1 MALEEY
7 RRKRDFKAT
16 PEPPPKLDPRKG
28 FRFVV
33 QKHRATRLHYDFRL
47 EMAGVLKSW
56 AVPKGPSLDP
66 ADKRLAMMVEDHPVS
81 YFDFEGTIPAG
92 NYGAGTVEV
101 WDAGTWAPLMPPG
114 KHSRAD
120 MEKAADALLNKG
132 DFKFSLKGRKLKGE
146 FVLVKTRSRRPGSKG
161 NEWLLI
167 KHRDEHVEQ
176 DYDIDKHDGSVLT
189 GRTLDEIEGDEGSR
203 EWTSSRPAAKGKNA
217 WLAKSIAIH
226 DKKKRTEATN
236 ANGKTAKG
244 KTAKPSQKAEGKG
257 QNSKASGTKGNN
269 PARSKRR
276 TENGERRTSRT
287 TTKNDEGRTKNTS
300 SAPSAPSALIRLPGA
315 EKRPMPRT
323 IRPMLATLVDEPFDD
338 SEWIYELKFD
348 GYRAVAF
355 IENGKVRF
363 VSRNQNDLTGG
374 YPELSVATDAIP
386 GKQAILDGEICA
398 LDENGRSSFS
408 LMQQRTGLTS
418 EGPRKIRHARSDIP
432 IVYYVF
438 DLLYVDGYSLMRVE
452 LEDRKKLLRDVLQE
466 SPLVRYSEHFPSG
479 TKLFAAAAERQL
491 EGIIAKRRKSCYL
504 EKRSR
509 EWLKIK
515 ITQTIECVIGGYT
528 EPRNSREHFGSIV
541 LGLYDDKKRLI
552 SVGQA
557 GSGFTHKT
565 LEEVWRKLKALE
577 TSKNPFATKVDS
589 PRETHWI
596 KPQLV
601 AQIKFT
607 EWTHEG
613 ESGQV
618 RMRAPVFLGL
628 RTDKKP
634 EDCKFEKM
642 KSAKEEAKKAESGD
656 AA

>member
-16 PEPPPKLDPRKG
+16 PEPPPKLDARKG

-47 EMAGVLKSW
+47 EMSGVLKSW

-81 YFDFEGTIPAG
+81 YFDFEGTIPEG
-92 NYGAGTVEV
+92 NYGGGTVEV
-101 WDAGTWAPLMPPG
+101 WDTGTWSPLMPPG
-114 KHSRAD
+114 KHSRAE
-120 MEKAADALLNKG
+120 MEKAAEALLNKG
-132 DFKFSLKGRKLKGE
+132 DLKFSLKGHKLQGE
-146 FVLVKTRSRRPGSKG
+146 FVLVKTHSRRPGTKG

-167 KHRDEHVEQ
+167 KHRDEHVEEG
-176 DYDIDKHDGSVLT
+176 YNIDKHDGSVLT
-189 GRTLDEIEGDEGSR
+189 GRSLDEIAGDAGSR
-203 EWTSSRPAAKGKNA
+203 EWTSSRPASRSATGKKS
-217 WLAKSIAIH
+217 WLAKSLAIH
-226 DKKKRTEATN
+226 DKKKYAE

-244 KTAKPSQKAEGKG
+244 KTAKPNPSQRAEGKG
-257 QNSKASGTKGNN
+257 QNEKASKVKSPVGKKVFRGTD
-269 PARSKRR
+269 
-276 TENGERRTSRT
+276 NGERRTAHEERG
-287 TTKNDEGRTKNTS
+287 TKNEEPLSR
-300 SAPSAPSALIRLPGA
+300 IRGA
-315 EKRPMPRT
+315 EKRAIPKI

-338 SEWIYELKFD
+338 AEWFYELKFD

-355 IENGKVRF
+355 IENGEVRF

-374 YPELSVATDAIP
+374 YPELSVIP
-386 GKQAILDGEICA
+386 EVVRGKQVILDGEICA

-418 EGPRKIRHARSDIP
+418 DGPRKIRNARPAIP
-432 IVYYVF
+432 IIYYVF
-438 DLLYVDGYSLMRVE
+438 DLLYLDGYSLLRVD
-452 LEDRKKLLRDVLQE
+452 LEKRKELLRNILKD
-466 SPLVRYSEHFPSG
+466 SKLVRYSEHFPSG
-479 TKLFAAAAERQL
+479 TRLYAAATEQQL
-491 EGIIAKRRKSCYL
+491 EGIIAKRKKSCYI

-509 EWLKIK
+509 EWLKVK
-515 ITQTIECVIGGYT
+515 ITQMIECVIGGYT

-541 LGLYDDKKRLI
+541 LGLYDDKKRLL
-552 SVGQA
+552 SVGQD

-565 LEEVWRKLKALE
+565 LEETWKKLKALE
-577 TSKNPFATKVDS
+577 TSKNPFATEVDS
-589 PRETHWI
+589 PRQTHWI

-634 EDCKFEKM
+634 EDCKFEKV
-642 KSAKEEAKKAESGD
+642 KSAKEEVRKAESGD

>member
-7 RRKRDFKAT
+7 RRKRDFQAT

-33 QKHRATRLHYDFRL
+33 QKHRASHLHYDFRL

-81 YFDFEGTIPAG
+81 YFDFEGTIPEG

-101 WDAGTWAPLMPPG
+101 WDAGTWSPLMPPG

-132 DFKFSLKGRKLKGE
+132 DFKFSLKGRKLNGE

-167 KHRDEHVEQ
+167 KHRDEHVEEA
-176 DYDIDKHDGSVLT
+176 YDIDAHDGSVLT
-189 GRTLDEIEGDEGSR
+189 GRTLDEIAGDEGSR
-203 EWTSSRPAAKGKNA
+203 EWTSSRPAATGKDKKA

-226 DKKKRTEATN
+226 DRKKN
-236 ANGKTAKG
+236 AKDAKEREVNGKTAKG
-244 KTAKPSQKAEGKG
+244 KTAKPTQRTAGKG
-257 QNSKASGTKGNN
+257 RNGNRATTEGTGADSSKL
-269 PARSKRR
+269 R
-276 TENGERRTSRT
+276 TENGERRTSRGA
-287 TTKNDEGRTKNTS
+287 TKNEERGTKN
-300 SAPSAPSALIRLPGA
+300 ALPPGA

-323 IRPMLATLVDEPFDD
+323 IRPMLATLVDGVFDD
-338 SEWIYELKFD
+338 SEWFYELKFD

-355 IENGKVRF
+355 IENGKVRL

-374 YPELSVATDAIP
+374 YPELSVVAEAIA

-418 EGPRKIRHARSDIP
+418 DGPRKIRHARYDIP

-438 DLLYVDGYSLMRVE
+438 DLLYLDGYSLMRVN
-452 LEDRKKLLRDVLQE
+452 LEDRKELLRKILKE

-491 EGIIAKRRKSCYL
+491 EGIIAKRKKSCYI

-557 GSGFTHKT
+557 GSGFTHKS
-565 LEEVWRKLKALE
+565 LGEMWKKLKALE

-589 PRETHWI
+589 PRQTHWI
-596 KPQLV
+596 KPELV

-634 EDCKFEKM
+634 EDCKFEKV
-642 KSAKEEAKKAESGD
+642 KSAKEEVRKAENGD

>member
-16 PEPPPKLDPRKG
+16 PEPPPKLDARKG

-81 YFDFEGTIPAG
+81 YFDFEGTIPEG

-114 KHSRAD
+114 KHSRAE
-120 MEKAADALLNKG
+120 MEKAAEALLNKG

-146 FVLVKTRSRRPGSKG
+146 FVLVKTRSRRPGTKG
-161 NEWLLI
+161 NEWLII
-167 KHRDEHVEQ
+167 KHRDQYIE
-176 DYDIDKHDGSVLT
+176 DGYDIDANDGSVLT
-189 GRTLDEIEGDEGSR
+189 GRTLDEIAGDSASR
-203 EWTSSRPAAKGKNA
+203 EWTSSRPAATHGKKA

-226 DKKKRTEATN
+226 DKKKN
-236 ANGKTAKG
+236 AEINGKTAKG
-244 KTAKPSQKAEGKG
+244 KAAKPKQSQRAEDTG
-257 QNSKASGTKGNN
+257 QNSKSLK
-269 PARSKRR
+269 RSTATKRR
-276 TENGERRTSRT
+276 PENGERRTGDGQPS
-287 TTKNDEGRTKNTS
+287 TKNEGRGTKNAS
-300 SAPSAPSALIRLPGA
+300 SATSALIRLPRA
-315 EKRPMPRT
+315 EKRPMPRL
-323 IRPMLATLVDEPFDD
+323 IHPMLATLVDEPFDD
-338 SEWIYELKFD
+338 AEWFYELKFD
-348 GYRAVAF
+348 GYRAIAF
-355 IENGKVRF
+355 IEDGEVRL
-363 VSRNQNDLTGG
+363 VSRNENDLTGG
-374 YPELSVATDAIP
+374 YPEFSVIPEAIR
-386 GKQAILDGEICA
+386 GNQVILDGEICA

-418 EGPRKIRHARSDIP
+418 GGPRKIRHARPEIP
-432 IVYYVF
+432 LVYYVF
-438 DLLYVDGYSLMRVE
+438 DLLYLDGYSLLRVD
-452 LEDRKKLLRDVLQE
+452 LDKRKELLRHVLKDSQ
-466 SPLVRYSEHFPSG
+466 LIRYSEHFPNG
-479 TKLFAAAAERQL
+479 TRLYAAAAEQQL
-491 EGIIAKRRKSCYL
+491 EGIIAKRKKSCYI

-509 EWLKIK
+509 EWLKVK
-515 ITQTIECVIGGYT
+515 ITQMIECVIGGYT

-541 LGLYDDKKRLI
+541 LGLYDDKERLI

-557 GSGFTHKT
+557 GSGFTRRT
-565 LEEVWRKLKALE
+565 LEEVWKKLKALE

-634 EDCKFEKM
+634 EDCKFEKIR
-642 KSAKEEAKKAESGD
+642 SAKEEAKKAESGD
-656 AA
+656 AE

>member
-7 RRKRDFKAT
+7 RRKRDFQAT

-47 EMAGVLKSW
+47 EMGGVLKSW

-81 YFDFEGTIPAG
+81 YFDFEGTIPEG

-101 WDAGTWAPLMPPG
+101 WDAGTWTPLMPPG
-114 KHSRAD
+114 KHSRAE

-132 DFKFSLKGRKLKGE
+132 DFKFSLKGRKLQGE

-167 KHRDEHVEQ
+167 KHRDEYVEEG
-176 DYDIDKHDGSVLT
+176 YNIDAHDGSVLT
-189 GRTLDEIEGDEGSR
+189 GRSLDEIAGDAKSR
-203 EWTSSRPAAKGKNA
+203 EWTSSRPGAKGKKS
-217 WLAKSIAIH
+217 WLAKSLAIH
-226 DKKKRTEATN
+226 DKKSREE
-236 ANGKTAKG
+236 NGKTAKG
-244 KTAKPSQKAEGKG
+244 KTAKVNPSQRAEGKG
-257 QNSKASGTKGNN
+257 QNSNGAKERGSAAPKVS
-269 PARSKRR
+269 RR
-276 TENGERRTSRT
+276 TENGERRTERN
-287 TTKNDEGRTKNTS
+287 TTKTEERGTKN
-300 SAPSAPSALIRLPGA
+300 ALPSRA
-315 EKRPMPRT
+315 EKRAMPKT

-338 SEWIYELKFD
+338 AEWFYELKFD

-355 IENGKVRF
+355 IEDGKVRF

-374 YPELSVATDAIP
+374 YPELSVIP
-386 GKQAILDGEICA
+386 EAVRGKQVVLDGEICA

-418 EGPRKIRHARSDIP
+418 DGPRKIRNARPTIP
-432 IVYYVF
+432 IIYYVF
-438 DLLYVDGYSLMRVE
+438 DLLYLDGYSLFRVD
-452 LEDRKKLLRDVLQE
+452 LEKRKQLLRDVLKD

-479 TKLFAAAAERQL
+479 TRLYAAAAEQQL
-491 EGIIAKRRKSCYL
+491 EGIIAKRKKSCYI

-509 EWLKIK
+509 EWLKVK
-515 ITQTIECVIGGYT
+515 ITQMIECVIGGYT
-528 EPRNSREHFGSIV
+528 EPRNSREHFGSVV

-552 SVGQA
+552 SIGQA

-565 LEEVWRKLKALE
+565 LEETWKKLKALE
-577 TSKNPFATKVDS
+577 TSKNPFATEVDS
-589 PRETHWI
+589 PRQTHWI

-634 EDCKFEKM
+634 EDCKFEKV

>member
-33 QKHRATRLHYDFRL
+33 QKHRASHLHYDFRL

-81 YFDFEGTIPAG
+81 YFDFEGTIPEG

-101 WDAGTWAPLMPPG
+101 WDAGTWSPLMPPG
-114 KHSRAD
+114 KHSRAE

-132 DFKFSLKGRKLKGE
+132 DFKFSLKGRKLQGE

-167 KHRDEHVEQ
+167 KHRDEHVEEG
-176 DYDIDKHDGSVLT
+176 YNIDSHDGSVLT
-189 GRTLDEIEGDEGSR
+189 GRTLDQIAGDATSR
-203 EWTSSRPAAKGKNA
+203 EWTSSRPAAKGKKS
-217 WLAKSIAIH
+217 WLAKSLAVH
-226 DKKKRTEATN
+226 DKKVAKERE
-236 ANGKTAKG
+236 ANGKTAKQ
-244 KTAKPSQKAEGKG
+244 KKAKPKPSQRAEVKG
-257 QNSKASGTKGNN
+257 QNEKPGKKSAGLKSSTKHS
-269 PARSKRR
+269 A
-276 TENGERRTSRT
+276 
-287 TTKNDEGRTKNTS
+287 
-300 SAPSAPSALIRLPGA
+300 APSAASALTRLPGA
-315 EKRPMPRT
+315 EKRPMPN
-323 IRPMLATLVDEPFDD
+323 IIHPMLATLVDEPFDD
-338 SEWIYELKFD
+338 AEWFYELKFD
-348 GYRAVAF
+348 GYRAIAF
-355 IENGKVRF
+355 IEDGDVRL
-363 VSRNQNDLTGG
+363 VSRNQNDLTAG
-374 YPELSVATDAIP
+374 YPELSVIPEAIR
-386 GKQAILDGEICA
+386 GKQVILDGEICA

-418 EGPRKIRHARSDIP
+418 DGPRKIRNARPAIP
-432 IVYYVF
+432 IIYYVF
-438 DLLYVDGYSLMRVE
+438 DLLYLDGYSLLRVD
-452 LEDRKKLLRDVLQE
+452 LEKRKELLRDVLKDSQ
-466 SPLVRYSEHFPSG
+466 LIRYSEHFPSG
-479 TKLFAAAAERQL
+479 TRLYAAAAEQQL
-491 EGIIAKRRKSCYL
+491 EGIIAKRKRSCYI

-509 EWLKIK
+509 DWLKVK
-515 ITQTIECVIGGYT
+515 ITQMIECVIGGYT

-552 SVGQA
+552 SIGQA

-565 LEEVWRKLKALE
+565 LEETWKKLKALE
-577 TSKNPFATKVDS
+577 TSKTPFATKVDS
-589 PRETHWI
+589 PRETHWV

-634 EDCKFEKM
+634 EDCRFEKV
-642 KSAKEEAKKAESGD
+642 KSTKDEVKKAESGD
-656 AA
+656 AP

>member
-7 RRKRDFKAT
+7 RRKRDFQAT
-16 PEPPPKLDPRKG
+16 PEPPAKLDARKG

-33 QKHRATRLHYDFRL
+33 QKHRASHLHYDFRL

-81 YFDFEGTIPAG
+81 YFDFEGTIPEG

-114 KHSRAD
+114 KHSRAE

-132 DFKFSLKGRKLKGE
+132 DFKFSLKGRKLQGE

-167 KHRDEHVEQ
+167 KHRDGFVEEG
-176 DYDIDKHDGSVLT
+176 YDIDAHDGSVLT
-189 GRTLDEIEGDEGSR
+189 GRSLDEIAGDARSR
-203 EWTSSRPAAKGKNA
+203 EWTSSRPAAKGKKS
-217 WLAKSIAIH
+217 WLANSIAIH
-226 DKKKRTEATN
+226 DKKKYAETAKT
-236 ANGKTAKG
+236 NGKTGYEKPAKP
-244 KTAKPSQKAEGKG
+244 KPSQRAELKG
-257 QNSKASGTKGNN
+257 QNSKSLKRKSSVAE
-269 PARSKRR
+269 AVQRR
-276 TENGERRTSRT
+276 TENGERRTSSTQRRSAPT
-287 TTKNDEGRTKNTS
+287 KNEERGTKNDL
-300 SAPSAPSALIRLPGA
+300 PPGA
-315 EKRPMPRT
+315 EKRSMPRLVH
-323 IRPMLATLVDEPFDD
+323 PMLATLVDESFDD
-338 SEWIYELKFD
+338 SEWFYELKFD
-348 GYRAVAF
+348 GYRAIAF
-355 IENGKVRF
+355 IEDGEVRL
-363 VSRNQNDLTGG
+363 VSRNQNDLTAG
-374 YPELSVATDAIP
+374 YPELAVIP
-386 GKQAILDGEICA
+386 KSIRAKQVILDGEICA

-418 EGPRKIRHARSDIP
+418 DGPRKIRHARPEIP

-438 DLLYVDGYSLMRVE
+438 DLLYLDGYSLLRVD
-452 LEDRKKLLRDVLQE
+452 LEKRKELLRDVLKD

-479 TKLFAAAAERQL
+479 TRLYAAAAEQQL
-491 EGIIAKRRKSCYL
+491 EGIIAKRKKSCYI

-509 EWLKIK
+509 EWLKVK
-515 ITQTIECVIGGYT
+515 ITQMIECVIGGYT
-528 EPRNSREHFGSIV
+528 EPRNSREHFGSVV

-557 GSGFTHKT
+557 GSGFTRKT
-565 LEEVWRKLKALE
+565 LEETWKKLKVLE

-589 PRETHWI
+589 PRETHWV

-634 EDCKFEKM
+634 EDCKFEKV
-642 KSAKEEAKKAESGD
+642 KSAKEEVEKAESGD

>member
-7 RRKRDFKAT
+7 RRKRDFQAT
-16 PEPPPKLDPRKG
+16 PEPPPKLDARRG

-81 YFDFEGTIPAG
+81 YFDFEGTIPEG
-92 NYGAGTVEV
+92 NYGGGTVEV
-101 WDAGTWAPLMPPG
+101 WDTGTWAPLMPPG
-114 KHSRAD
+114 KHSRAE
-120 MEKAADALLNKG
+120 MEKAAEALLNKG
-132 DFKFSLKGRKLKGE
+132 DFKFSLKGRKLQGE
-146 FVLVKTRSRRPGSKG
+146 FVLVKTRSHRPGTKG

-167 KHRDEHVEQ
+167 KHRDAHVEQ
-176 DYDIDKHDGSVLT
+176 GYDIDAHDGSVLT
-189 GRTLDEIEGDEGSR
+189 GRSLDEIAGDARSR
-203 EWTSSRPAAKGKNA
+203 EWTSSRPAAKGKKS
-217 WLAKSIAIH
+217 WLAKSIALH
-226 DKKKRTEATN
+226 DKKKYSEN
-236 ANGKTAKG
+236 NGKTAKG
-244 KTAKPSQKAEGKG
+244 KTAKQSQTAEGKG
-257 QNSKASGTKGNN
+257 QNEKPSKTSAAPRSSPKNAS
-269 PARSKRR
+269 AS
-276 TENGERRTSRT
+276 
-287 TTKNDEGRTKNTS
+287 
-300 SAPSAPSALIRLPGA
+300 SALILLPGA
-315 EKRPMPRT
+315 EKRAMPKL

-338 SEWIYELKFD
+338 AEWFYELKFD
-348 GYRAVAF
+348 GYRAIAF
-355 IENGKVRF
+355 LSDGEVRL

-374 YPELSVATDAIP
+374 YPELSVLPEAIR
-386 GKQAILDGEICA
+386 GKQVILDGEICA
-398 LDENGRSSFS
+398 LDQNGRSSFS

-418 EGPRKIRHARSDIP
+418 DGSRKVRHARPEIP
-432 IVYYVF
+432 LVYYVF
-438 DLLYVDGYSLMRVE
+438 DLLYLDGYSLLRVD
-452 LEDRKKLLRDVLQE
+452 LEARKELLRDVLKDSQ
-466 SPLVRYSEHFPSG
+466 LVRYSEHFPSG
-479 TKLFAAAAERQL
+479 IRLYAAAAEQQL
-491 EGIIAKRRKSCYL
+491 EGIIAKRKKSCYI

-509 EWLKIK
+509 EWLKVK
-515 ITQTIECVIGGYT
+515 ITQVIECVIGGYT

-541 LGLYDDKKRLI
+541 LGLYGDKKRLI

-557 GSGFTHKT
+557 GSGFTHRT
-565 LEEVWRKLKALE
+565 LEEVWNKLKALE

-589 PRETHWI
+589 PRQTHWV
-596 KPQLV
+596 KPELV

-634 EDCKFEKM
+634 EDCKFERV
-642 KSAKEEAKKAESGD
+642 KSTKEEVKKAESGD

>member
-1 MALEEY
+1 MVLEEY

-16 PEPPPKLDPRKG
+16 PEPPPKIDPRKG

-33 QKHRATRLHYDFRL
+33 QKHRASHLHYDFRL
-47 EMAGVLKSW
+47 EMSGVLKSW

-66 ADKRLAMMVEDHPVS
+66 VDKRLAMMVEDHPVS
-81 YFDFEGTIPAG
+81 YFDFEGTIPEG
-92 NYGAGTVEV
+92 NYGAGAVEV

-114 KHSRAD
+114 KHSRAE

-132 DFKFSLKGRKLKGE
+132 DFKFSLKGHKLKGE
-146 FVLVKTRSRRPGSKG
+146 FVLVKTRSRRPGTKG

-167 KHRDEHVEQ
+167 KHRDQYVEEG
-176 DYDIDKHDGSVLT
+176 YDIDAHDGSVLT
-189 GRTLDEIEGDEGSR
+189 GRTLDEIAGDAGSR
-203 EWTSSRPAAKGKNA
+203 EWTSSRPAAAKGKKA

-226 DKKKRTEATN
+226 DKKKNAEA
-236 ANGKTAKG
+236 AKEPKRNGKTAKG
-244 KTAKPSQKAEGKG
+244 KTAKLKPGQREEGKG
-257 QNSKASGTKGNN
+257 QDGKPVKKSTGFKNSTDS
-269 PARSKRR
+269 
-276 TENGERRTSRT
+276 
-287 TTKNDEGRTKNTS
+287 S
-300 SAPSAPSALIRLPGA
+300 SATSALIRLPGV
-315 EKRPMPRT
+315 EKRPMLKT

-338 SEWIYELKFD
+338 PVWFYELKFD

-355 IENGKVRF
+355 VEDGEVRL

-374 YPELSVATDAIP
+374 YPELSVIPKAIR
-386 GKQAILDGEICA
+386 GGQVILDGEICA

-418 EGPRKIRHARSDIP
+418 DGPRKIRHARPEIP

-438 DLLYVDGYSLMRVE
+438 DLLYLDGYSLLRVD
-452 LEDRKKLLRDVLQE
+452 LEKRKQLLRDILKD

-479 TKLFAAAAERQL
+479 TRLYAAAAEQHL
-491 EGIIAKRRKSCYL
+491 EGIIAKHKKSCYI

-509 EWLKIK
+509 EWLKVK
-515 ITQTIECVIGGYT
+515 ITQMIECVIGGYT

-552 SVGQA
+552 SIGQA
-557 GSGFTHKT
+557 GSGFTQKT
-565 LEEVWRKLKALE
+565 LEETWKKLKALE

-634 EDCKFEKM
+634 EDCKFEKVR
-642 KSAKEEAKKAESGD
+642 SAKEEVKKAESGD